1 MVRKSEKRIIANYI
15 GWRVAKATM
24 RYLGS
29 QARKIRH
36 DFRKSVYGYKTEWPR
51 YLELI
56 CYNYLI
62 IILITNISIIMTFSK
77 SHMHMSLKG
86 HP

>member
-29 QARKIRH
+29 QARKIRQ

-56 CYNYLI
+56 M
-62 IILITNISIIMTFSK
+62 ILMDQRLLTGPWVPGPEGTK
-77 SHMHMSLKG
+77 
-86 HP
+86 

>member
-29 QARKIRH
+29 QARKIRQ
-36 DFRKSVYGYKTEWPR
+36 DFRESVYGHKTEWPR
-51 YLELI
+51 
-56 CYNYLI
+56 
-62 IILITNISIIMTFSK
+62 
-77 SHMHMSLKG
+77 
-86 HP
+86 